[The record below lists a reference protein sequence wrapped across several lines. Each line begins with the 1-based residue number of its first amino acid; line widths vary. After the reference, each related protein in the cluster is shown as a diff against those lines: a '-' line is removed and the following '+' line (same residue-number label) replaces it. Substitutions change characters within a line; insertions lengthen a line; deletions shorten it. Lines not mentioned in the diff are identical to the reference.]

1 MREYGFEKLLVWQE
15 SKDIAVIIY
24 KTTQS
29 FPSEEKYGLTNQLR
43 RAAISVS
50 SNIAEGSNR
59 TTKNDQAR
67 FYSIAYSSLMEV
79 LSQIIISRE
88 LGFIQKEQYEN
99 IRLKIESIS
108 NKLNAL
114 KNSTQ
119 RSNK

>member
-29 FPSEEKYGLTNQLR
+29 FPGEEKYGLTNQLR

-67 FYSIAYSSLMEV
+67 FYSIAYSSLMEA
-79 LSQIIISRE
+79 LCQIIISRE
-88 LGFIQKEQYEN
+88 LGFIENEQYN
-99 IRLKIESIS
+99 TIRLKIESIS

-114 KNSTQ
+114 KNAIQ
-119 RSNK
+119 R

>member
-29 FPSEEKYGLTNQLR
+29 FPGEEKYGLTNQLR

-79 LSQIIISRE
+79 LSQIIVSKE
-88 LGFIQKEQYEN
+88 LGFIENQQYSN

-114 KNSTQ
+114 KNATI
-119 RSNK
+119 RLNK

>member
-88 LGFIQKEQYEN
+88 LGFIQNEQHKN

-119 RSNK
+119 RPNK

>member
-15 SKDIAVIIY
+15 AKDFALLIY
-24 KTTQS
+24 RLTQS
-29 FPSEEKYGLTNQLR
+29 FPDTEKFGLINQLR
-43 RAAISVS
+43 RAAISIS

-79 LSQIIISRE
+79 LSQIIISKG
-88 LGFIQKEQYEN
+88 LGFIENEQYYT
-99 IRLKIESIS
+99 IRQQIESIS

-114 KNSTQ
+114 KNATQ
-119 RSNK
+119 RPNN